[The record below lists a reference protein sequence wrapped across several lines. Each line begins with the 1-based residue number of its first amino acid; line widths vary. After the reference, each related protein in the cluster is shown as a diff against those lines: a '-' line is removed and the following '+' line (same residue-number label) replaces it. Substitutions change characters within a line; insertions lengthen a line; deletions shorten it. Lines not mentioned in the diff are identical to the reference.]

1 LSPGRGDARSR
12 RCAAALALLCMLAA
26 MAPALAAPR
35 DDFLRA
41 ELALAQGRTEQ
52 ALAIMSGLEDYVLA
66 PYLELAFAEQGIAH
80 LPHARIAGILE
91 RNADIPVAWRLRRK
105 WIERLAAEREWELLV
120 RHHVHDG
127 HAVSACHAAH
137 AQVQRGRAHEAW
149 PQVATLWLTASSL
162 PEECDRVLDAWR
174 AAGQLTPERAW
185 DRAAL
190 AVSAGNIALARY
202 LERYLADADARV
214 LARWI
219 ALRAAPDGL
228 VAFVRE
234 GGLDDTRGEAVLH
247 DVFSRAARRDAHA
260 ARRLWLQL
268 AGLDL
273 EPALLDTLRERIG
286 VALAHSDDADALDWL
301 DRARSAGALEARAL
315 AALRAGRWGIL
326 AESVAAMAAEESGS
340 ERWRYWQG
348 RAWHALDDARGDAAL
363 RSLAAERSY
372 YGFLAA
378 DRVAM
383 PYALRDRPTA
393 ADAAQ
398 LRALQAS
405 AAVLRVSEWRALG
418 RSLEARREWEQI
430 LAQPDT
436 ARQRAAAVLAHRWGW
451 HHAAIR
457 AAAAA
462 QDWDDLAL
470 RFPLAHA
477 DSVRTAAAGS
487 ALPAARIYA
496 VIRQESAFM
505 HDVRSSA
512 GALGLMQLMPATAR
526 QVARRA
532 KLPDAGRPDLLDP
545 TRNLLLGSLYLA
557 RLEQRY
563 GGHPVLASAAYNAGP
578 GRVRRWLPGAGTVD
592 SDVWI
597 ETVPF
602 NETRGYLRAVLAYQ
616 IIYAR
621 RLGEDALRLRD
632 LMPAVPPRVH

>member
-1 LSPGRGDARSR
+1 MLGAMVPT
-12 RCAAALALLCMLAA
+12 LAT
-26 MAPALAAPR
+26 PR

-66 PYLELAFAEQGIAH
+66 PYLELSFAEQRIAD

-91 RNADIPVAWRLRRK
+91 RNADLPLAWRLRRM
-105 WIERLAAEREWELLV
+105 WIERLAAEREWALLV
-120 RHHVHDG
+120 RHHVQDG
-127 HAVSACHAAH
+127 HVASACHAAH
-137 AQVQRGRAHEAW
+137 AQVQLGRAHEAW
-149 PQVATLWLTASSL
+149 PRVATLWRTAGSL

-174 AAGQLTPERAW
+174 AAGQLTPALAW

-202 LERYLADADARV
+202 LARYLGEADARL

-219 ALRAAPDGL
+219 ALREAPDGL
-228 VAFVRE
+228 LEFVRE
-234 GGLDDTRGEAVLH
+234 GALDDVRREALLR
-247 DVFSRAARRDAHA
+247 DVFGRAARRDAHA
-260 ARRLWLQL
+260 ARRLWLRL
-268 AGLDL
+268 ADLDV
-273 EPALLDTLRERIG
+273 ERALLDTLREHIG
-286 VALAHSDDADALDWL
+286 EALARNDDAEALDWL
-301 DRARSAGALEARAL
+301 DRARSPSALDARAL
-315 AALRAGRWGIL
+315 AALRAGRWQVL
-326 AESVAAMAAEESGS
+326 AESVAAMAGEESGS
-340 ERWRYWQG
+340 ERWRYWQA
-348 RAWHALDDARGDAAL
+348 RAWRALDDARGDAAL

-378 DRVAM
+378 DHVAM

-398 LRALQAS
+398 LQALQAS
-405 AAVLRVSEWRALG
+405 AAVRRAGEWRALG
-418 RSLEARREWEQI
+418 RSLEARREWDQI
-430 LAQPDT
+430 LAQADH
-436 ARQRAAAVLAHRWGW
+436 AQQRAAAVLAHGWGW

-470 RFPLAHA
+470 RFPLAHP
-477 DSVRTAAAGS
+477 DSVRAAAAGS
-487 ALPAARIYA
+487 ALPEARIYA

-526 QVARRA
+526 QVAQRA
-532 KLPDAGRPDLLDP
+532 KLPHAGLPDLLDP
-545 TRNLLLGSLYLA
+545 THNLLLGSLYLA

-578 GRVRRWLPGAGTVD
+578 GRVRGWLPDGGAVD

-632 LMPAVPPRVH
+632 LMPAVPSRMH